1 MKIKN
6 LISILVIA
14 LALTCLPGASGAMT
28 MASAEGDVR
37 TVVQQVFEQ
46 LKAGQYSSLYDSLPA
61 ASRGRLSR
69 QQFDS
74 MLQKTR
80 SMYQLDRLEVGNVRV
95 ANNLA
100 VVDTV
105 MFGRVL
111 RPITAEGKIVVQ
123 QYLVR
128 EDGRWRV
135 ATGDNQTIRRFLAAN
150 PAFGK
155 SFALRPARVYM
166 KQNGSWV
173 LVNMSRL
180 PKRT

>member
-6 LISILVIA
+6 LIAVLVIA
-14 LALTCLPGASGAMT
+14 LAVTCLPGRAMT
-28 MASAEGDVR
+28 APSAESEVR

-80 SMYQLDRLEVGNVRV
+80 NMYQLDRLEVGNVRV

-111 RPITAEGKIVVQ
+111 QPITAEGKIVVQ

-135 ATGDNQTIRRFLAAN
+135 ATGDNQAIRRFLAAN
-150 PAFGK
+150 PGFGK
-155 SFALRPARVYM
+155 SFALRPARVYV

-180 PKRT
+180 PGSKSK

>member
-1 MKIKN
+1 MKIKK
-6 LISILVIA
+6 LIAVLVIA
-14 LALTCLPGASGAMT
+14 LAVTCLPDRAMT
-28 MASAEGDVR
+28 APSAESDVR

-80 SMYQLDRLEVGNVRV
+80 NMYQLDRLEVGNVRV

-111 RPITAEGKIVVQ
+111 QPITAEGKIVVQ

-150 PAFGK
+150 PGFGK
-155 SFALRPARVYM
+155 SFALRPARVYV

-180 PKRT
+180 PKRR